1 MVGPLLEFIVRTRK
15 LRADRVIAVVIPEIA
30 KAHWW
35 DYVLHTHKVQR
46 LQANLLREGG
56 PNLAV
61 VLVPWTVDAP
71 NPHKVIAEEGPKQE
85 PASGSA
91 SAEEFAVQPA
101 MPQSRQFQDGAQGAA
116 ERRRG

>member
-71 NPHKVIAEEGPKQE
+71 NPEKVIAEEGPKQE

-91 SAEEFAVQPA
+91 
-101 MPQSRQFQDGAQGAA
+101 
-116 ERRRG
+116 